1 MTRIGN
7 WFRGLGRRI
16 STGARK
22 IFTRVK
28 DKVVE
33 RGKEYIKDPAKLAED
48 ARKAAGYVEKY
59 GGSRGATAAEKIR
72 DTVNKGEQIAKTG
85 QKYLEAGKRILG
97 GLGR

>member
-1 MTRIGN
+1 MARLGN
-7 WFRGLGRRI
+7 WIRRMGRKI
-16 STGARK
+16 ATGARK
-22 IFTRVK
+22 IFTRVR

-72 DTVNKGEQIAKTG
+72 NTVNKGEQIAKTG

>member
-7 WFRGLGRRI
+7 WMRRMGRKI
-16 STGARK
+16 ATGARK
-22 IFTRVK
+22 IFTRVR
-28 DKVVE
+28 D
-33 RGKEYIKDPAKLAED
+33 KLAED